1 MLSPI
6 PIRKDNCQMYL
17 NVKLNNNY
25 MEELLD
31 SLETSDSTTSYQN
44 TDNIDV
50 INGTTPD
57 TSVNVSES
65 VSNNNLEQSSFA
77 DGLSGGGQILPSVDG
92 GIMNP
97 SQSIDFPVTS
107 SSYDQFLQDHTE
119 SVIESTIAAQSVDPN
134 LYTTPILEENA
145 VNSELQTSPNNDLV
159 NTPTIDSLDI
169 PKEDLEML
177 QSKADGI
184 ERSEHTGE
192 PSFTGKACPTS
203 HGCSGA
209 TSCDL
214 SYGDY
219 PY

>member
-1 MLSPI
+1 
-6 PIRKDNCQMYL
+6 
-17 NVKLNNNY
+17 
-25 MEELLD
+25 MEEILD
-31 SLETSDSTTSYQN
+31 SLEKSDSTTSYQN
-44 TDNIDV
+44 TDNVDV
-50 INGTTPD
+50 IDGATPD
-57 TSVNVSES
+57 TSVSVSES
-65 VSNNNLEQSSFA
+65 ISNANLQQQSSFTN
-77 DGLSGGGQILPSVDG
+77 GLSGDGQILPSIDG

-97 SQSIDFPVTS
+97 SQSLDLSVTPS
-107 SSYDQFLQDHTE
+107 SSDNFVQDNAE
-119 SVIESTIAAQSVDPN
+119 SMVESAIAAQSFDPN
-134 LYTTPILEENA
+134 LYTAPTLEENA
-145 VNSELQTSPNNDLV
+145 VNSESHTPSNNDLV
-159 NTPTIDSLDI
+159 NVPTTDSLDV

-177 QSKADGI
+177 QSKAEGI